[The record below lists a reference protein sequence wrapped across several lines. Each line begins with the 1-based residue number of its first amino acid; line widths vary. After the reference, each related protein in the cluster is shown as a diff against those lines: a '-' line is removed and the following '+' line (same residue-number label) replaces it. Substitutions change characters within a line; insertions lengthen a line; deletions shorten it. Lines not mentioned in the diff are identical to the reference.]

1 MQGAQQSEATPG
13 RKSAKCASSLVV
25 AARKPS
31 FFLFL
36 FFLFLLFFSF
46 FLFSFSFSS
55 SSLFFWLLF
64 QFLFLLLLCFLSL
77 LFSLTPTT
85 TTQHITTNSTTA
97 AATTLQRNTKVLV
110 VRQGPCSISRTT
122 AAIKAPTHIV
132 AGQEPT
138 SKVHCKLNNIKGW
151 VASMRL
157 ALQVSKHIVAYHISC
172 SELLTYACST

>member
-1 MQGAQQSEATPG
+1 MPIN
-13 RKSAKCASSLVV
+13 C
-25 AARKPS
+25 P
-31 FFLFL
+31 LFV
-36 FFLFLLFFSF
+36 
-46 FLFSFSFSS
+46 SS
-55 SSLFFWLLF
+55 SPCSSRSCYSSRSSCFPSPSPPPPSSSG
-64 QFLFLLLLCFLSL
+64 LFLLLLCFLSL

-157 ALQVSKHIVAYHISC
+157 ALQALACCPSGGRPSIQAHSSISYI
-172 SELLTYACST
+172 LQ